1 MRNSLSRRV
10 VQATMRTLRGA
21 FTLLLAASTVAAAA
35 VGRRPLPSRKY
46 CQRGQACWPSTADL
60 ARLTRALDPDRT
72 RRIRYE
78 GGNSTYPAPIPAGSD
93 QPLFGFGAS
102 TNLPP
107 VVVADAPT
115 GPCFVGSNVSLEK
128 RPACLA
134 ATRNNEGRWNP
145 AFVVFPLQAGHV
157 VEAVNFARRHNLCV
171 SVLGTGHDF
180 MNRHDGCPDGFL
192 IRTTLLKSIEW
203 NLDDTRW
210 QTSAGTVRV
219 GSGHTFSE
227 VHRSA
232 SDHQRIVASGWTRTV
247 GVAGWSLGGMC
258 ISHVS
263 ECSVSMPRPPSRLS
277 ACPLTDWLPFVQ
289 VAMVR
294 SITGRG
300 LGWTIYWRPSW

>member
-1 MRNSLSRRV
+1 
-10 VQATMRTLRGA
+10 MRTLRGA